1 MASYDIPG
9 TTHML
14 HILWV
19 SKLFHMLFHT
29 LNNSEKS
36 IEETSFSFFIDDEAW
51 KILTDIPQ
59 AEN

>member
-19 SKLFHMLFHT
+19 SKLFHMLFNT

-36 IEETSFSFFIDDEAW
+36 IEQTSFSFFIDDEAW